1 MLELMAGWGRGWGSA
16 ELKRSKGGGG
26 GGAAAEELYREVKA
40 EVEKQ
45 IAYLKEKREKDPYR
59 NILSRL
65 RYQAIHGFHSQVPTF
80 DLQEYTTKLQPTTD
94 SPSPSPSPTT
104 NSSRSLSHM

>member
-1 MLELMAGWGRGWGSA
+1 MFVVVYVLELMGWGRGWGSA
-16 ELKRSKGGGG
+16 ELQRSRGG

-80 DLQEYTTKLQPTTD
+80 DLQEYSTTRVQPTSD
-94 SPSPSPSPTT
+94 SPSPAAH
-104 NSSRSLSHM
+104 N